1 MRICSF
7 NVENFFQ
14 RPRAMNQATW
24 AEGRPVLAAHAE
36 LNTLIDE
43 ATYTPAA
50 KARIVE
56 LLDVL
61 GLTRSDSAAMAVLR
75 QVRGRLVRRPQGGG
89 VEVAADGRSD
99 WVGWVDLTTEPVT
112 AAAIANTARVIR
124 DVNPHVLGVVEAEN
138 RVVLKHFTDA
148 QLRTAGPGGTG
159 SDVPLFPHVMLIDGN
174 DDRGIDVALLTQ
186 RGYPLGPMRSH
197 LDDAD
202 ERGVV
207 FSRDCPEYELRT
219 PGGRRLVVLV
229 NHLKSKGYGSQAANN
244 ARRLRQAEQVAIIY
258 RRLRSSGV
266 AYIAIL
272 GDFNDTPGSAPLAP
286 LLTGTDLRDIST
298 HPGFDDGGR
307 PGTFGS
313 MTASNRIDYLLL
325 SPALFKK
332 ATGGGI
338 WRLGAW
344 GGVNGTLW
352 PHYDTVTKATDAASD
367 HAAIYADVALA

>member
-24 AEGRPVLAAHAE
+24 SEGRPVLAAHAE

-43 ATYTPAA
+43 AVYTPAA

-56 LLDVL
+56 LLGVL
-61 GLTRSDSAAMAVLR
+61 GLTRSDSAEMAVLR
-75 QVRGRLVRRPQGGG
+75 QIRGRLVRRPQGGG
-89 VEVAADGRSD
+89 IEVDADGRGD
-99 WVGWVDLTTEPVT
+99 WVGWIDLTTEPVT

-138 RVVLKHFTDA
+138 RVVLKHFADA
-148 QLRTAGPGGTG
+148 QLRTADPGGSG
-159 SDVPLFPHVMLIDGN
+159 RDVPLFPHVMLIDGN
-174 DDRGIDVALLTQ
+174 DERGIDVALLSQ

-219 PGGRRLVVLV
+219 PGGRRLVILV

-244 ARRLRQAEQVAIIY
+244 ARRQRQAEQVATIY
-258 RRLRSSGV
+258 RRLRASGV
-266 AYIAIL
+266 AYLAVL
-272 GDFNDTPGSAPLAP
+272 GDFNDTPASAPLAP

-298 HPGFDDGGR
+298 HPAFDDGGR

-313 MTASNRIDYLLL
+313 MTASNRIDYVLL

-332 ATGGGI
+332 VTGGGI

>member
-14 RPRAMNQATW
+14 RPRAMNQDTW

-43 ATYTPAA
+43 AVYTPAA

-61 GLTRSDSAAMAVLR
+61 GLTRTDSAEMALLR
-75 QVRGRLVRRPQGGG
+75 QIRGRLVRRPQGGG
-89 VEVAADGRSD
+89 VEVDADGRGD

-124 DVNPHVLGVVEAEN
+124 DVNPQVLGVVEAEN

-148 QLRTAGPGGTG
+148 QLRTADPAG
-159 SDVPLFPHVMLIDGN
+159 SGRDVPLFPHVMLIDGN
-174 DDRGIDVALLTQ
+174 DDRGIDVALLSQ

-219 PGGRRLVVLV
+219 PGGRRLVILV

-244 ARRLRQAEQVAIIY
+244 ARRQRQAEQVAIIY
-258 RRLRSSGV
+258 RRLRASGV
-266 AYIAIL
+266 AYIAVL
-272 GDFNDTPGSAPLAP
+272 GDFNDTPASAPLAP
-286 LLTGTDLRDIST
+286 LLSGTDLRDISM
-298 HPGFDDGGR
+298 HPDFDDGGR
-307 PGTFGS
+307 PGTFGN
-313 MTASNRIDYLLL
+313 MTASSRIDYLLL

-367 HAAIYADVALA
+367 HAAIYADVSLT

>member
-24 AEGRPVLAAHAE
+24 SVGRPVLAAHAE
-36 LNTLIDE
+36 LNTLLDE
-43 ATYTPAA
+43 AVYTPAA
-50 KARIVE
+50 KARMVE

-61 GLTRSDSAAMAVLR
+61 GLTRTDSAEMAVLR
-75 QVRGRLVRRPQGGG
+75 QIRGKLVRRPQGGG

-124 DVNPHVLGVVEAEN
+124 DLNPHVLGVVEAEN

-148 QLRTAGPGGTG
+148 QLRTAAPGGSG
-159 SDVPLFPHVMLIDGN
+159 HDVPLFPHVMLIDGN

-219 PGGRRLVVLV
+219 PGGRRLVILV
-229 NHLKSKGYGSQAANN
+229 NHLKSKGYGSQSANN
-244 ARRLRQAEQVAIIY
+244 ARRLRQAELVATIY
-258 RRLRSSGV
+258 RRLRASEV
-266 AYIAIL
+266 AYIAVL
-272 GDFNDTPGSAPLAP
+272 GDFNDTPTSAPLAP

-298 HPGFDDGGR
+298 HSGFDDGGR
-307 PGTFGS
+307 PGTFGT

-367 HAAIYADVALA
+367 HAAIYADVSLT

>member
-24 AEGRPVLAAHAE
+24 SEGRPVLAAHAE
-36 LNTLIDE
+36 VNTLIDE
-43 ATYTPAA
+43 AAYTPAA
-50 KARIVE
+50 KARMVE
-56 LLDVL
+56 LLGVL
-61 GLTRSDSAAMAVLR
+61 GLTRTDTAEMAVLR
-75 QVRGRLVRRPQGGG
+75 QIRGRLVRRPQGGG
-89 VEVAADGRSD
+89 VEIAADGRGD
-99 WVGWVDLTTEPVT
+99 WVGLGRPHHRAGDRSGDREHRPGDPRRQPARPRRRRGGEPG
-112 AAAIANTARVIR
+112 R
-124 DVNPHVLGVVEAEN
+124 
-138 RVVLKHFTDA
+138 A
-148 QLRTAGPGGTG
+148 QALHRRPAPDGRPRG
-159 SDVPLFPHVMLIDGN
+159 SGRDVPLFPHVMLIDGN

-244 ARRLRQAEQVAIIY
+244 ARRLRQAEQVATIY
-258 RRLRSSGV
+258 RRLRASGV

-272 GDFNDTPGSAPLAP
+272 GDFNDTPTSAPLAP

-313 MTASNRIDYLLL
+313 MTAGNRIDYLLL

>member
-148 QLRTAGPGGTG
+148 QLRTADRAAPA

-258 RRLRSSGV
+258 RRLRTSGV

-272 GDFNDTPGSAPLAP
+272 GDFNDTPGVRAA
-286 LLTGTDLRDIST
+286 GTTADR
-298 HPGFDDGGR
+298 HR
-307 PGTFGS
+307 P
-313 MTASNRIDYLLL
+313 A
-325 SPALFKK
+325 
-332 ATGGGI
+332 
-338 WRLGAW
+338 
-344 GGVNGTLW
+344 
-352 PHYDTVTKATDAASD
+352 
-367 HAAIYADVALA
+367 

>member
-14 RPRAMNQATW
+14 RPKAMNQATW
-24 AEGRPVLAAHAE
+24 SEGRPVLAAHAE
-36 LNTLIDE
+36 LNTLIDA

-50 KARIVE
+50 KARILQ
-56 LLDVL
+56 LLDIL
-61 GLTRSDSAAMAVLR
+61 GLTRSDSAEMAVLR
-75 QVRGRLVRRPQGGG
+75 QIRGRLVSRSPRRGI
-89 VEVAADGRSD
+89 EVVADGRSD

-124 DVNPHVLGVVEAEN
+124 DVNPQVLGVVEAEN

-148 QLRTAGPGGTG
+148 QLRTDPPGGNG
-159 SDVPLFPHVMLIDGN
+159 HDVPLFPHVMLIDGN
-174 DDRGIDVALLTQ
+174 DDRGIDVALLSQ
-186 RGYPLGPMRSH
+186 EGYPLGPMRSH
-197 LDDAD
+197 LDDMD
-202 ERGVV
+202 EHGVV

-258 RRLRSSGV
+258 RRLRASGV

-272 GDFNDTPGSAPLAP
+272 GDFNDTPTSAPLAP

-367 HAAIYADVALA
+367 HAAIYADVALT